1 MAVLGVI
8 GLGRLRACWLL
19 REQAYAPHPNDP
31 ELLWLLGDLIMG
43 LQCSERLTARRARFD
58 EEGLVE
64 LEGRSGGRFPS

>member
-31 ELLWLLGDLIMG
+31 ELLWLLGDLIIG
-43 LQCSERLTARRARFD
+43 GCNA
-58 EEGLVE
+58 
-64 LEGRSGGRFPS
+64 RSG

>member
-31 ELLWLLGDLIMG
+31 ELLWLLGDLIIGVAMLG
-43 LQCSERLTARRARFD
+43 AADRAARALRRGGAR
-58 EEGLVE
+58 
-64 LEGRSGGRFPS
+64 